1 MRFEVALKE
10 FGKEM
15 KISNFFFKN
24 RKSMCRCEIIKNRY
38 YEMKAHALNV
48 FPNDWYD

>member
-15 KISNFFFKN
+15 KISNFFFNKV
-24 RKSMCRCEIIKNRY
+24 Y
-38 YEMKAHALNV
+38 LFMKMGYGGDLGM
-48 FPNDWYD
+48 